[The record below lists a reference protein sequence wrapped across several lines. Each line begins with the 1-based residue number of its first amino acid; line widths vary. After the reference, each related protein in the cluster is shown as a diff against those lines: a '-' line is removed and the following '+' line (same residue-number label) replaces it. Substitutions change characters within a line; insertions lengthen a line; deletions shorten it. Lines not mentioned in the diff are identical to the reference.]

1 MASRRNLKKDIQYIY
16 SELLSECFTLSML
29 FPDIKKEESEAI
41 FNKILVNNND
51 FIKRVSKTDGKCNS
65 KIVKTYYRKLV
76 TDLLTDASNISKEL
90 QQLHKNS

>member
-29 FPDIKKEESEAI
+29 FPDIKKEENEAI

-51 FIKRVSKTDGKCNS
+51 FK
-65 KIVKTYYRKLV
+65 
-76 TDLLTDASNISKEL
+76 
-90 QQLHKNS
+90 